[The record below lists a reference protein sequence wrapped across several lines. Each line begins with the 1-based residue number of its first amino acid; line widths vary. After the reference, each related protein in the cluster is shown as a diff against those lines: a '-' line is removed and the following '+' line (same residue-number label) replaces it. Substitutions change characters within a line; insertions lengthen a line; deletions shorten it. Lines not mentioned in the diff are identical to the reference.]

1 MTRAAQV
8 RMSNGSPDDERRG
21 IDTRMIYSTV
31 VTGGVHAAV
40 PPGEM
45 PSITSHLHSLDFC
58 ADDDSHR

>member
-1 MTRAAQV
+1 
-8 RMSNGSPDDERRG
+8 MSNGSPDDERRG